1 MTVTNRAYAVLE
13 IKSVSE
19 DKRIIRG
26 VATTP
31 SVDRVGDIVEPLGVS
46 FKNPM
51 PLLWQHKHD
60 APVGTVKFDKPTK
73 DGITF
78 EAEIPH
84 VSEEGNLKNRVDE
97 AWQSV
102 KLGLVKAV
110 SIGFRAVEY
119 AFMDEGGI
127 RFIKTEVYELSL
139 VTIPA
144 NADAVITA
152 KNFSAETA
160 ALIKS
165 FDVGA
170 PTAAPVIMKS
180 AKHAPASSGKT
191 ERATETAPGAS
202 GKSTKPVK
210 LKPME
215 KTVAKTIAE
224 QITALETKR
233 AAHAA
238 RMEEIMTKSVEEG
251 RSTEVDEQEEFDT
264 LEREVEQIDADL
276 KRFRSLEKAK
286 AVTAQRIS
294 APDVKTIA
302 SGSDTRAGVAP
313 VKVNANVEKGT
324 AFTRYAMAL
333 MQSKGN
339 LMQAVEIAKRWDDQ
353 TPEVSTVLKAA
364 VAAGTTTDSAWAEP
378 LVEYNYMASEFAE
391 LLRPQTIIG
400 RIPGLRNVPFN
411 VKVPRQTAGSSAQWV
426 GEGKPKPV
434 SALAFDQVTLGT
446 TKLAGIVVLTEELIR
461 ASNPA
466 AEGIVRQDLIDTI
479 VQTMD
484 RDFVDPSNAGSTGV
498 KPSSITNGVTDVVA
512 SGTDADAVRADVQKL
527 MAKFLA
533 ANMSLAGSVWI
544 MNETTALSLA
554 LMLNPLGQAEFPG
567 LSVTGLSGG
576 TFFGMPVILSENIPE
591 NPGAGEPLAGDGA
604 RIILAKAS
612 EIMIADEG
620 QTLLDASNQASLEMD
635 SAPTSPPTAS
645 TVMVSL
651 WQHNMVGIR
660 AERFVNWTKRRT
672 GAVQYID
679 SVKYGQA

>member
-1 MTVTNRAYAVLE
+1 MNVTNRAYSVLE
-13 IKSVSE
+13 IKTVSE
-19 DKRIIRG
+19 DRRIIRG

-31 SVDRVGDIVEPLGVS
+31 ATDRVGDIVEPLGVS

-60 APVGTVKFDKPTK
+60 KPVGFVKFDKPTK

-78 EAEIPH
+78 EAELPTIA
-84 VSEEGNLKNRVDE
+84 EEGTLRDRIEE

-102 KLGLVKAV
+102 KAGLVSAV

-119 AFMDEGGI
+119 AFMDDGGI
-127 RFIKTEVYELSL
+127 RFSKSEVYELSL

-144 NADAVITA
+144 NAEAVITA
-152 KNFSAETA
+152 KNFDAEMVSV
-160 ALIKS
+160 IKS
-165 FDVGA
+165 FD
-170 PTAAPVIMKS
+170 TN
-180 AKHAPASSGKT
+180 APA
-191 ERATETAPGAS
+191 ATGIPKRPSRTAPGAS
-202 GKSTKPVK
+202 GKSTKPVN
-210 LKPME
+210 LKPAE
-215 KTVAKTIAE
+215 KRTMAKTIAE
-224 QITALETKR
+224 QIAALETKR

-238 RMEEIMTKSVEEG
+238 RMEEIMTKSAEEG
-251 RSTEVDEQEEFDT
+251 RSTEADEQEEFDT
-264 LEREVEQIDADL
+264 LEGEVDQIDADL
-276 KRFRSLEKAK
+276 KRFRALEKAK
-286 AVTAQRIS
+286 ANTAQR
-294 APDVKTIA
+294 VIA
-302 SGSDTRAGVAP
+302 SEVKSEADGAGLRSGSP
-313 VKVNANVEKGT
+313 IQVKANVEKGT

-339 LMQAVEIAKRWDDQ
+339 LMQAAELAKRWDDQ

-364 VAAGTTTDSAWAEP
+364 VSAGTTTDATWAKP
-378 LVEYNYMASEFAE
+378 LVEYQNMASEFAE

-411 VKVPRQTAGSSAQWV
+411 IKVPRQTAGSTAQWV

-434 SALAFDQVTLGT
+434 SALAFDSITLGI
-446 TKLAGIVVLTEELIR
+446 TKLAGIVVLTDELIR
-461 ASNPA
+461 LSNPS
-466 AEGIVRQDLIDTI
+466 AEAIVRQDLIDTI

-484 RDFVDPSNAGSTGV
+484 RDFVDPSNAGTSNV
-498 KPSSITNGVTDVVA
+498 KPASITNGVTPVVA
-512 SGTDADAVRADVQKL
+512 SGTDADAVRADVQAL
-527 MAKFLA
+527 MAKFLT

-554 LMLNPLGQAEFPG
+554 LMLNPLGQQEFSG
-567 LSVTGLSGG
+567 LAVNGTSGG
-576 TFFGMPVILSENIPE
+576 TFFGMPVILSENIPA
-591 NPGAGEPLAGDGA
+591 NAGSGEPLEGAGG

-612 EIMIADEG
+612 EIMVADDG

-635 SAPTSPPTAS
+635 SSPTSPVTAS

-660 AERFVNWTKRRT
+660 AERFINWTKRRA

-679 SVKYGQA
+679 SVRYGAAA